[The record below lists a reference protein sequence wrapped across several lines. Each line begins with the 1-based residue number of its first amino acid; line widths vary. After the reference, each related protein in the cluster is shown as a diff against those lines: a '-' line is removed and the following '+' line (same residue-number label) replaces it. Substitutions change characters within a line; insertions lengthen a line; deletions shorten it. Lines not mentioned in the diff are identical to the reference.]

1 MKKFS
6 FFASLM
12 LAAGIFA
19 SCSIDDNAIDFKE
32 DTVIEHEGTQYTVGV
47 VATLIGTP
55 GQEVSVTAGT
65 YADYDIYGVDFG
77 DGEIITD
84 SVFKTNTKLTTFTST
99 VKGEGLI
106 TVYGNSSVWYLGLSG
121 QAVPTSYDQRKLV
134 RIQQLVMSNMALDE
148 LNVDALDSLRL
159 LSFNNGQVNSINVT
173 GNALLSNLTIKN
185 DPTYEGPANPLAA
198 IDLSQN
204 AELAEL
210 IINGSSAE
218 LPGNLTSIDL
228 SNNSKLN
235 SVQLNNQK
243 LANVVLP
250 TNQVPANGKGF
261 WDFWA
266 QNNQLTAVD
275 FSKSAQ
281 VRNVHL
287 ENNKL
292 TSVIFTD
299 VKSNAAIYVSDNE
312 LTSLVI
318 PGAVKT
324 IEAQN
329 NELESIS
336 IVDATTALKVDN
348 NHLTFSKLPAISGK
362 TYTYEGQEAT
372 IEIALP
378 FKQLDLTVEGK
389 ATKVKDEAATPST
402 FTFKSVDGDKVLVE
416 GDDIKI
422 DEPGKFTFLRVNDA
436 IYGVITND
444 AFPGLE
450 FKTTEFAITT
460 EGAKPVGEKLWLAP
474 AETPESGAT
483 LVDDKMMTLQ
493 LAFATTASAVNQ
505 RVCGV
510 DFTGSIGVRSNSKIS
525 ATELTGTVH
534 DKGSALVLTA
544 KKDIK
549 VKMFYRRQKG
559 DGFVA
564 GDGKD
569 LKCIDQAT
577 PDEKNALA
585 GTIEFDET
593 LTDTGAD
600 YGLVAKTYQLEAGHV
615 YTVYGRGTTITFYG
629 IQYFE

>member
-312 LTSLVI
+312 LTSLVV

-329 NELESIS
+329 NELENIS
-336 IVDATTALKVDN
+336 IVDATSTLKVDN

-416 GDDIKI
+416 GDDIKT

-460 EGAKPVGEKLWLAP
+460 EGAKPVGGGEAIFALN
-474 AETPESGAT
+474 EGDVYTSGQSANVNGVAT
-483 LVDDKMMTLQ
+483 ITFGEEGGADFG
-493 LAFATTASAVNQ
+493 AATANGNVEGYTAS
-505 RVCGV
+505 
-510 DFTGSIGVRSNSKIS
+510 TGGNGINGNKAGGTFYTIK
-525 ATELTGTVH
+525 TE
-534 DKGSALVLTA
+534 K
-544 KKDIK
+544 
-549 VKMFYRRQKG
+549 
-559 DGFVA
+559 
-564 GDGKD
+564 
-569 LKCIDQAT
+569 
-577 PDEKNALA
+577 E
-585 GTIEFDET
+585 GTIEVAVVLNAGKSFYIEEDGT
-593 LTDTGAD
+593 ALAD
-600 YGLVAKTYQLEAGHV
+600 YNGISVDTKYYGTFKFDVKAGSS
-615 YTVYGRGTTITFYG
+615 YKIYCAGSKLGFYG
-629 IQYFE
+629 FKFIYK

>member
-173 GNALLSNLTIKN
+173 GNALLSSLTIKN

-204 AELAEL
+204 AELADL

-243 LANVVLP
+243 LASIVLP
-250 TNQVPANGKGF
+250 TNQEPANGKGF

-312 LTSLVI
+312 LTDLVV

-336 IVDATTALKVDN
+336 IVDATSTLKVDN

-416 GDDIKI
+416 GDDIKT

-460 EGAKPVGEKLWLAP
+460 EGAKPVGGGEAIFALN
-474 AETPESGAT
+474 EGDVYTSGQSANVNGVAT
-483 LVDDKMMTLQ
+483 ITFGEEGGADFGAAAANGNVEGY
-493 LAFATTASAVNQ
+493 TAS
-505 RVCGV
+505 
-510 DFTGSIGVRSNSKIS
+510 TGGNGTNGNKAGGTFYTIK
-525 ATELTGTVH
+525 TE
-534 DKGSALVLTA
+534 K
-544 KKDIK
+544 
-549 VKMFYRRQKG
+549 
-559 DGFVA
+559 
-564 GDGKD
+564 
-569 LKCIDQAT
+569 
-577 PDEKNALA
+577 E
-585 GTIEFDET
+585 GTIEVAVVLNAGKSFYIEEDGT
-593 LTDTGAD
+593 ALAD
-600 YGLVAKTYQLEAGHV
+600 YNGITVDSKYYGTFKFDVKAGSS
-615 YTVYGRGTTITFYG
+615 YKIYCAGSKLGFYG
-629 IQYFE
+629 FKFIYK

>member
-204 AELAEL
+204 AELSDL

-312 LTSLVI
+312 LTSLVV

-336 IVDATTALKVDN
+336 IVDATSTLKVDN

-416 GDDIKI
+416 GDDIKT

-460 EGAKPVGEKLWLAP
+460 EGAKPVGGGEAIFALNEGDVYTSGQSANVNGVATITFGEEGGADFGAAAANGSVEGYTAFSNGNGTNGNKAGGTFYTIKTEK
-474 AETPESGAT
+474 E
-483 LVDDKMMTLQ
+483 
-493 LAFATTASAVNQ
+493 
-505 RVCGV
+505 
-510 DFTGSIGVRSNSKIS
+510 
-525 ATELTGTVH
+525 
-534 DKGSALVLTA
+534 
-544 KKDIK
+544 
-549 VKMFYRRQKG
+549 
-559 DGFVA
+559 
-564 GDGKD
+564 
-569 LKCIDQAT
+569 
-577 PDEKNALA
+577 
-585 GTIEFDET
+585 GTIEVAVVLNAGKSFYIEEDGT
-593 LTDTGAD
+593 ALAD
-600 YGLVAKTYQLEAGHV
+600 YNGISVDTKYYGTFKFDVKAGSS
-615 YTVYGRGTTITFYG
+615 YKIYCAGSKLGFYG
-629 IQYFE
+629 FKFIYK

>member
-55 GQEVSVTAGT
+55 GQEVSGTAGT

-204 AELAEL
+204 AELSEL

-218 LPGNLTSIDL
+218 NPGNLTSIDL

-299 VKSNAAIYVSDNE
+299 VKSNANLYVSDNE
-312 LTSLVI
+312 LTNLVV

-329 NELESIS
+329 NELENIS
-336 IVDATTALKVDN
+336 IVDATSTLKVDN

-416 GDDIKI
+416 GDDIKT

-460 EGAKPVGEKLWLAP
+460 EGAKPVGGGEAIFALNEGDVYTSGHSANVKGVATITFGEEGGADFGAAAANGSVEGYTAFSNGNGTNGNKAGGTFYTIKTEK
-474 AETPESGAT
+474 E
-483 LVDDKMMTLQ
+483 
-493 LAFATTASAVNQ
+493 
-505 RVCGV
+505 
-510 DFTGSIGVRSNSKIS
+510 
-525 ATELTGTVH
+525 
-534 DKGSALVLTA
+534 
-544 KKDIK
+544 
-549 VKMFYRRQKG
+549 
-559 DGFVA
+559 
-564 GDGKD
+564 
-569 LKCIDQAT
+569 
-577 PDEKNALA
+577 
-585 GTIEFDET
+585 GTIEVAVVLNAGKSFYIEEDGT
-593 LTDTGAD
+593 ALAD
-600 YGLVAKTYQLEAGHV
+600 YNGISVDTKYYGTFKFDVKAGSS
-615 YTVYGRGTTITFYG
+615 YKIYCAGSKLGFYG
-629 IQYFE
+629 FKFIYK

>member
-173 GNALLSNLTIKN
+173 GNALLSSLTIKN

-204 AELAEL
+204 AELSDL

-218 LPGNLTSIDL
+218 NPGNLTSIDL

-243 LANVVLP
+243 LASVVLP
-250 TNQVPANGKGF
+250 TNQEPANGKGF

-312 LTSLVI
+312 LTDLVV

-416 GDDIKI
+416 GDDIKT

-460 EGAKPVGEKLWLAP
+460 EGAKPVGGGEAIFALNEGDVYTSGQSANVNGVATITFGEEGGADFGAAAANGSVEGYTAFSNGNGTNGNKAGGTFYTIKTEK
-474 AETPESGAT
+474 E
-483 LVDDKMMTLQ
+483 
-493 LAFATTASAVNQ
+493 
-505 RVCGV
+505 
-510 DFTGSIGVRSNSKIS
+510 
-525 ATELTGTVH
+525 
-534 DKGSALVLTA
+534 
-544 KKDIK
+544 
-549 VKMFYRRQKG
+549 
-559 DGFVA
+559 
-564 GDGKD
+564 
-569 LKCIDQAT
+569 
-577 PDEKNALA
+577 
-585 GTIEFDET
+585 GTIEVAVVLNAEKKFYIEEDGT
-593 LTDTGAD
+593 ALAD
-600 YGLVAKTYQLEAGHV
+600 YNGITVDTKYYGTFKFDVKAGSS
-615 YTVYGRGTTITFYG
+615 YKIYCAGSKLGFYG
-629 IQYFE
+629 FKFIYK

>member
-299 VKSNAAIYVSDNE
+299 VKSNANLYVSDNE
-312 LTSLVI
+312 LTNLVV

-336 IVDATTALKVDN
+336 IVDATSTLKVDN

-416 GDDIKI
+416 GDDIKT

-460 EGAKPVGEKLWLAP
+460 EGAKPVGGGEAIFALNEGDVYTSGQSANVNGVATITFGEEGGADFGAAAANGSVEGYTAFSNGNGTNGNKAGGTFYTIKTEK
-474 AETPESGAT
+474 E
-483 LVDDKMMTLQ
+483 
-493 LAFATTASAVNQ
+493 
-505 RVCGV
+505 
-510 DFTGSIGVRSNSKIS
+510 
-525 ATELTGTVH
+525 
-534 DKGSALVLTA
+534 
-544 KKDIK
+544 
-549 VKMFYRRQKG
+549 
-559 DGFVA
+559 
-564 GDGKD
+564 
-569 LKCIDQAT
+569 
-577 PDEKNALA
+577 
-585 GTIEFDET
+585 GTIEVAVVLNAGKSFYIEEDGT
-593 LTDTGAD
+593 ALAD
-600 YGLVAKTYQLEAGHV
+600 YNGISVDTKYYGTFKFDVKAGSS
-615 YTVYGRGTTITFYG
+615 YKIYCAGSKLGFYG
-629 IQYFE
+629 FKFIYK

>member
-173 GNALLSNLTIKN
+173 GNALLSSLTIKN

-250 TNQVPANGKGF
+250 ANQVPANGKGF

-312 LTSLVI
+312 LTNLVV

-336 IVDATTALKVDN
+336 IVDATSTLKVDN

-402 FTFKSVDGDKVLVE
+402 FTFKSVEGDKVLVE
-416 GDDIKI
+416 GDDIKT

-460 EGAKPVGEKLWLAP
+460 EGAKPVGGGEAIFALN
-474 AETPESGAT
+474 EGDVYTSGQSANVNGVAT
-483 LVDDKMMTLQ
+483 ITFGEEGGADFG
-493 LAFATTASAVNQ
+493 AATANGNVEGYTAS
-505 RVCGV
+505 
-510 DFTGSIGVRSNSKIS
+510 TGGNGTNGNKAGGTFYTIK
-525 ATELTGTVH
+525 TE
-534 DKGSALVLTA
+534 K
-544 KKDIK
+544 
-549 VKMFYRRQKG
+549 
-559 DGFVA
+559 
-564 GDGKD
+564 
-569 LKCIDQAT
+569 
-577 PDEKNALA
+577 E
-585 GTIEFDET
+585 GTIEVAVVLNAGKPFYIEEDGTALAEYNGITVDSKYYGTFKFD
-593 LTDTGAD
+593 
-600 YGLVAKTYQLEAGHV
+600 VKAGSS
-615 YTVYGRGTTITFYG
+615 YKIYCAGSKLGFYG
-629 IQYFE
+629 FKFIYK

>member
-312 LTSLVI
+312 LTDLVV

-329 NELESIS
+329 NELKSIS
-336 IVDATTALKVDN
+336 IVDATSTLKVDN

-416 GDDIKI
+416 GDDIKT

-460 EGAKPVGEKLWLAP
+460 EGAKPVGGGEAIFALN
-474 AETPESGAT
+474 EGDVYTSGQSANVNGVAT
-483 LVDDKMMTLQ
+483 ITFGEEGGADFG
-493 LAFATTASAVNQ
+493 AATANGNVEGYTAS
-505 RVCGV
+505 
-510 DFTGSIGVRSNSKIS
+510 TGGNGTNGNKAGGTFYTIK
-525 ATELTGTVH
+525 TE
-534 DKGSALVLTA
+534 K
-544 KKDIK
+544 
-549 VKMFYRRQKG
+549 
-559 DGFVA
+559 
-564 GDGKD
+564 
-569 LKCIDQAT
+569 
-577 PDEKNALA
+577 E
-585 GTIEFDET
+585 GTIEVAVVLNAGKSFYIEEDGT
-593 LTDTGAD
+593 ALAD
-600 YGLVAKTYQLEAGHV
+600 YNGISVDTKYYGTFKFDVKAGSS
-615 YTVYGRGTTITFYG
+615 YKIYCAGSKLGFYG
-629 IQYFE
+629 FKFIYK

>member
-173 GNALLSNLTIKN
+173 GNALLSSLTIKN

-250 TNQVPANGKGF
+250 TNQEPANGKGF

-292 TSVIFTD
+292 TSAIFTD

-402 FTFKSVDGDKVLVE
+402 FTFKSVEGDKVLVE

-460 EGAKPVGEKLWLAP
+460 EGAKPVGGGEAIFALN
-474 AETPESGAT
+474 EGDVYTSGQSANVNGVAT
-483 LVDDKMMTLQ
+483 ITFGEEGGADFSAAAANGNVEGY
-493 LAFATTASAVNQ
+493 TAS
-505 RVCGV
+505 
-510 DFTGSIGVRSNSKIS
+510 TGGNGTNGNKAGGTFYTIK
-525 ATELTGTVH
+525 TE
-534 DKGSALVLTA
+534 K
-544 KKDIK
+544 
-549 VKMFYRRQKG
+549 
-559 DGFVA
+559 
-564 GDGKD
+564 
-569 LKCIDQAT
+569 
-577 PDEKNALA
+577 E
-585 GTIEFDET
+585 GTIEVAVVLNAGKSFYIEEDGT
-593 LTDTGAD
+593 ALAD
-600 YGLVAKTYQLEAGHV
+600 YNGISVDTKYYGTFKFDVKAGSS
-615 YTVYGRGTTITFYG
+615 YKIYCAGSKLGFYG
-629 IQYFE
+629 FKFIYK

>member
-312 LTSLVI
+312 LTSLVV

-329 NELESIS
+329 NELENIS

-372 IEIALP
+372 IEIELP
-378 FKQLDLTVEGK
+378 FDQLNLTREGK

-416 GDDIKI
+416 GEDIKT

-460 EGAKPVGEKLWLAP
+460 EGAKPVGGGEAIFALNEGDVYTSGQSANVNGVATITFGEEGGADFGAAAANGSVEGYTAFSNGNGTNGNKAGGTFYTIKTEK
-474 AETPESGAT
+474 E
-483 LVDDKMMTLQ
+483 
-493 LAFATTASAVNQ
+493 
-505 RVCGV
+505 
-510 DFTGSIGVRSNSKIS
+510 
-525 ATELTGTVH
+525 
-534 DKGSALVLTA
+534 
-544 KKDIK
+544 
-549 VKMFYRRQKG
+549 
-559 DGFVA
+559 
-564 GDGKD
+564 
-569 LKCIDQAT
+569 
-577 PDEKNALA
+577 
-585 GTIEFDET
+585 GTIEVAVVLNAGKSFYIEEDGT
-593 LTDTGAD
+593 ALAD
-600 YGLVAKTYQLEAGHV
+600 YNGISVDTKYYGTFKFDVKAGSS
-615 YTVYGRGTTITFYG
+615 YKIYCAGSKLGFYG
-629 IQYFE
+629 FKFIYK

>member
-121 QAVPTSYDQRKLV
+121 QAVPTSYDQRKLI

-336 IVDATTALKVDN
+336 IVDATSTLKVDN

-416 GDDIKI
+416 GDDIKT

-460 EGAKPVGEKLWLAP
+460 EGAKPVGGGEAIFALN
-474 AETPESGAT
+474 EGDVYTSGQSANVNGVAT
-483 LVDDKMMTLQ
+483 ITFGEEGGADFG
-493 LAFATTASAVNQ
+493 AATANGNVEGYTAS
-505 RVCGV
+505 
-510 DFTGSIGVRSNSKIS
+510 TGGNGINGNKAGGTFYTIK
-525 ATELTGTVH
+525 TE
-534 DKGSALVLTA
+534 K
-544 KKDIK
+544 
-549 VKMFYRRQKG
+549 
-559 DGFVA
+559 
-564 GDGKD
+564 
-569 LKCIDQAT
+569 
-577 PDEKNALA
+577 E
-585 GTIEFDET
+585 GTIEVAVVLNAGKSFYIEEDGT
-593 LTDTGAD
+593 ALAD
-600 YGLVAKTYQLEAGHV
+600 YNGISVDTKYYGTFKFDVKAGSS
-615 YTVYGRGTTITFYG
+615 YKIYCAGSKLGFYG
-629 IQYFE
+629 FKFIYK

>member
-336 IVDATTALKVDN
+336 IVDATSTLKVDN

-416 GDDIKI
+416 GDDIKT

-460 EGAKPVGEKLWLAP
+460 EGAKPVGGGEAIFALNEGDVYTSGQSANVNGVATITFGEEGGADFGAAAANGSVEGYTAFSNGNGTNGNKAGGTFYTIKTEK
-474 AETPESGAT
+474 E
-483 LVDDKMMTLQ
+483 
-493 LAFATTASAVNQ
+493 
-505 RVCGV
+505 
-510 DFTGSIGVRSNSKIS
+510 
-525 ATELTGTVH
+525 
-534 DKGSALVLTA
+534 
-544 KKDIK
+544 
-549 VKMFYRRQKG
+549 
-559 DGFVA
+559 
-564 GDGKD
+564 
-569 LKCIDQAT
+569 
-577 PDEKNALA
+577 
-585 GTIEFDET
+585 GTIEVAVVLNAGKSFYIEEDGT
-593 LTDTGAD
+593 ALAD
-600 YGLVAKTYQLEAGHV
+600 YNGISVDTKYYGTFKFDVKAGSS
-615 YTVYGRGTTITFYG
+615 YKIYCAGSKLGFYG
-629 IQYFE
+629 FKFIYK

>member
-204 AELAEL
+204 AELTEL

-336 IVDATTALKVDN
+336 IVDATSTLKVDN

-416 GDDIKI
+416 GDDIKT

-460 EGAKPVGEKLWLAP
+460 EGAKPVGGGEAIFALNEGDVYTSGQSANVNGVATITFGEEGGADFGAAAANGSVEGYTAFSNGNGTNGNKAGGTFYTIKTEK
-474 AETPESGAT
+474 E
-483 LVDDKMMTLQ
+483 
-493 LAFATTASAVNQ
+493 
-505 RVCGV
+505 
-510 DFTGSIGVRSNSKIS
+510 
-525 ATELTGTVH
+525 
-534 DKGSALVLTA
+534 
-544 KKDIK
+544 
-549 VKMFYRRQKG
+549 
-559 DGFVA
+559 
-564 GDGKD
+564 
-569 LKCIDQAT
+569 
-577 PDEKNALA
+577 
-585 GTIEFDET
+585 GTIEVAVVLNAEKKFYIEEDGT
-593 LTDTGAD
+593 ALAD
-600 YGLVAKTYQLEAGHV
+600 YNGISVDTKYYGTFKFDVKAGSS
-615 YTVYGRGTTITFYG
+615 YKIYCAGSKLGFYG
-629 IQYFE
+629 FKFIYK

>member
-121 QAVPTSYDQRKLV
+121 QAVPTSYDQRKLI

-312 LTSLVI
+312 LTNLVI

-329 NELESIS
+329 NELENIS
-336 IVDATTALKVDN
+336 IVDATSTLKVDN

-372 IEIALP
+372 IEIELP
-378 FKQLDLTVEGK
+378 FDQLNLTREGK

-416 GDDIKI
+416 GDDIKT

-460 EGAKPVGEKLWLAP
+460 EGAKPVGGGEAIFALNEGDVYTSGQSANVNGVATITFGEEGGADFGAAAANGSVEGYTAFSNGNGTNGNKAGGTFYTIKTEK
-474 AETPESGAT
+474 E
-483 LVDDKMMTLQ
+483 
-493 LAFATTASAVNQ
+493 
-505 RVCGV
+505 
-510 DFTGSIGVRSNSKIS
+510 
-525 ATELTGTVH
+525 
-534 DKGSALVLTA
+534 
-544 KKDIK
+544 
-549 VKMFYRRQKG
+549 
-559 DGFVA
+559 
-564 GDGKD
+564 
-569 LKCIDQAT
+569 
-577 PDEKNALA
+577 
-585 GTIEFDET
+585 GTIEVAVVLNAGKSFYIEEDGT
-593 LTDTGAD
+593 ALAD
-600 YGLVAKTYQLEAGHV
+600 YNGISVDTKYYGTFKFDVKAGSS
-615 YTVYGRGTTITFYG
+615 YKIYCAGSKLGFYG
-629 IQYFE
+629 FKFIYK

>member
-173 GNALLSNLTIKN
+173 GNALLSSLTIKN

-204 AELAEL
+204 AELTEL

-250 TNQVPANGKGF
+250 TNQEPANGKGF

-402 FTFKSVDGDKVLVE
+402 FTFKSVEGDKVLVE
-416 GDDIKI
+416 GDDIKT

-460 EGAKPVGEKLWLAP
+460 EGAKPVGGGEAIFALN
-474 AETPESGAT
+474 EGDVYTSGQSANVNGVAT
-483 LVDDKMMTLQ
+483 ITFGEEGGADFGAAAANGNVEGY
-493 LAFATTASAVNQ
+493 TAS
-505 RVCGV
+505 
-510 DFTGSIGVRSNSKIS
+510 TGGNGTNGNKAGGTFYTIK
-525 ATELTGTVH
+525 TE
-534 DKGSALVLTA
+534 K
-544 KKDIK
+544 
-549 VKMFYRRQKG
+549 
-559 DGFVA
+559 
-564 GDGKD
+564 
-569 LKCIDQAT
+569 
-577 PDEKNALA
+577 E
-585 GTIEFDET
+585 GTIEVAVVLNAGKPFYIEEDGT
-593 LTDTGAD
+593 ALAD
-600 YGLVAKTYQLEAGHV
+600 YNGISVDTKYYGTFKFDVKAGSS
-615 YTVYGRGTTITFYG
+615 YKIYCAGSKLGFYG
-629 IQYFE
+629 FKFIYK

>member
-218 LPGNLTSIDL
+218 NPGNLTSIDL

-312 LTSLVI
+312 LTSLVV

-336 IVDATTALKVDN
+336 IVDATSTLKVDN

-416 GDDIKI
+416 GDDIKT

-460 EGAKPVGEKLWLAP
+460 EGAKPVGGGEAIFALN
-474 AETPESGAT
+474 EGDVYTSGQSANVNGVAT
-483 LVDDKMMTLQ
+483 ITFGEEGGADFGAAAANGNVEGY
-493 LAFATTASAVNQ
+493 TAS
-505 RVCGV
+505 
-510 DFTGSIGVRSNSKIS
+510 TGGNGINGNKAGGTFYTIK
-525 ATELTGTVH
+525 TE
-534 DKGSALVLTA
+534 K
-544 KKDIK
+544 
-549 VKMFYRRQKG
+549 
-559 DGFVA
+559 
-564 GDGKD
+564 
-569 LKCIDQAT
+569 
-577 PDEKNALA
+577 E
-585 GTIEFDET
+585 GTIEVAVVLNAGKSFYIEEDGT
-593 LTDTGAD
+593 ALAD
-600 YGLVAKTYQLEAGHV
+600 YNGISVDTKYYGTFKFDVKAGSS
-615 YTVYGRGTTITFYG
+615 YKIYCAGSKLGFYG
-629 IQYFE
+629 FKFIYK